1 MNIYDV
7 RIKNI
12 PAYYEIRITKSGLCI
27 SIHKKVVEFLAGIL
41 RSDAPLVEDIKN
53 SNRWNFSSITEVNRF
68 GFDGVLRKKQ
78 DKKRKKWI
86 DVTFD
91 HFSRNDMYKISNSLG
106 ILFSAM
112 CLFEGNTGCNKK
124 QLMLVDNFFIIPG
137 LGGAGF
143 SAFFSAHLI
152 RWLKEKL
159 VEKNGDTNLG
169 EKISLPMRTRYFC
182 MDPGSKKYF
191 HRDGFR
197 TLFRSPAWIS
207 LNCPGDACDLSPECF
222 HDGSDGEGYAMVP
235 HNVDNVFQQFSLLS
249 GLAKIHMLARKDGF

>member
-1 MNIYDV
+1 MNGYKIRTEY
-7 RIKNI
+7 I
-12 PAYYEIRITKSGLCI
+12 PACYELRVTRTGVCLDMHEEMVDFLGDTLKDDSPVLKSI
-27 SIHKKVVEFLAGIL
+27 K
-41 RSDAPLVEDIKN
+41 EDKG
-53 SNRWNFSSITEVNRF
+53 WNFLSITRGDNF
-68 GFDGVLRKKQ
+68 GFDGVLIKKR

-86 DVTFD
+86 NITFD
-91 HFSRNDMYKISNSLG
+91 SFSRDDMYKISYSLG
-106 ILFSAM
+106 IFFSAM
-112 CLFEGNTGCNKK
+112 CLFEGNTGYSRQ
-124 QLMLVDNFFIIPG
+124 QLMLIDNFFVIPG

-143 SAFFSAHLI
+143 CAFFSAHLI
-152 RWLKEKL
+152 KWLKEKL

-169 EKISLPMRTRYFC
+169 EKISLSMRNRYFC

-222 HDGSDGEGYAMVP
+222 HDGSDGEGYTMVP